1 MSAVKRGARLRASS
15 GLAALLVFLLA
26 GCSAGG
32 FRPAA
37 PQPGRTTLPASGV
50 TLPAELIGNLLVVE
64 VPGDRSGPRRF
75 LVDTGSSVTLVT
87 PEIAR
92 RSPGRG
98 PVAAGGAPLRVKGAE
113 GAVVEL
119 PRASLRRLDLGAAR
133 FEDVDVVIHDCAAIS
148 AHLGRRIDG
157 VLGFPLFREVLL
169 TLDYP
174 GRQVSL
180 RPATGGSATR
190 GVALRFD
197 DARKVP
203 LVSAGLG
210 GRTLMML
217 VDSGSDAVFSLNPAG
232 FRPDF
237 AHGPVRGT
245 VVGTLAGEREQE
257 VGRLAGDIAIGEV
270 VFTRPRVDFT
280 DELSALG
287 GGALRHFTVTF
298 DQLRDRVVLERAVS
312 GPVETPALRSSGLS
326 FSRTPAYW
334 RIAGVVPGSPA
345 ERAGVE
351 RGELIVRIDG
361 EPVSRW
367 DLSRFEAR
375 VGRTEELEFT
385 FLEGNREITRRVRV
399 FDLVP

>member
-1 MSAVKRGARLRASS
+1 MNAVTPGARRRASA
-15 GLAALLVFLLA
+15 GFVTMLVLLLA
-26 GCSAGG
+26 GCSGGG
-32 FRPAA
+32 FRSAP
-37 PQPGRTTLPASGV
+37 PQPGRTTLPALGV
-50 TLPAELIGNLLVVE
+50 NLPAELIGNLLVVE
-64 VPGDRSGPRRF
+64 APGDRTGPRRF

-87 PEIAR
+87 PEVAR

-98 PVAAGGAPLRVKGAE
+98 PVAAGGTPLRVKGAE

-119 PRASLRRLDLGAAR
+119 PRSSLRRLDLGAAR

-174 GRQVSL
+174 GRRVSL
-180 RPATGGSATR
+180 RASAGGPVKT

-203 LVSAGLG
+203 LVSVGLG

-232 FRPDF
+232 FRPAF
-237 AHGPVRGT
+237 AYGPVRGT
-245 VVGTLAGEREQE
+245 VVGTLAGERDQE
-257 VGRLAGDIAIGEV
+257 TGRLAGDITVGEM
-270 VFTRPRVDFT
+270 VFARPRVDFT

-298 DQLRDRVVLERAVS
+298 DQLQDRVVLERAGG
-312 GPVETPALRSSGLS
+312 GPLETPSLRSAGLS

-334 RIAGVVPGSPA
+334 RVAGVVPGSPA
-345 ERAGVE
+345 EGAGVE
-351 RGELIVRIDG
+351 RGELVVRIDG
-361 EPVSRW
+361 EPVARW

-375 VGRTEELEFT
+375 VGRAEDLQFT
-385 FLEGNREITRRVRV
+385 FLEGNREFTRRVRV

>member
-1 MSAVKRGARLRASS
+1 MNALTRGARRRASA
-15 GLAALLVFLLA
+15 GFATMLVLLLA

-32 FRPAA
+32 FRSAP
-37 PQPGRTTLPASGV
+37 PQPGRTTLPAAGAA
-50 TLPAELIGNLLVVE
+50 LPAELIGNLLVVE
-64 VPGDRSGPRRF
+64 APGERGIPRRF

-87 PEIAR
+87 PEVAR

-98 PVAAGGAPLRVKGAE
+98 PVAAGGTPLRVKGAE

-174 GRQVSL
+174 GRRVSL
-180 RPATGGSATR
+180 RPASVGPVRT

-203 LVSAGLG
+203 LVSAGLD

-232 FRPDF
+232 LRPEF

-257 VGRLAGDIAIGEV
+257 TGRLARDITFGEV
-270 VFTRPRVDFT
+270 VFSRPRVDFT

-298 DQLRDRVVLERAVS
+298 DQLHDRVVLERVGN
-312 GPVETPALRSSGLS
+312 GPVETPALRSAGLS

-334 RIAGVVPGSPA
+334 RVAGVVPGSPA
-345 ERAGVE
+345 ERSGVE
-351 RGELIVRIDG
+351 RGELVVRIDG
-361 EPVSRW
+361 EPVARW
-367 DLSRFEAR
+367 DLSRFEAH
-375 VGRTEELEFT
+375 VGRAEELEFT
-385 FLEGNREITRRVRV
+385 FLEGNREFTRRLRA